1 MFDKLVNRLRVAWWG
16 FRGGVRYAFKRS
28 LEEWRKQNSDLLARQ
43 MLATTLL
50 VDLYSLI
57 AQTLLDKKPEEIEQ
71 LVRQMN
77 GEKKLDPDLLQ
88 MFQ

>member
-16 FRGGVRYAFKRS
+16 WKGGVRYAFKRS
-28 LEEWRKQNSDLLARQ
+28 LEEWRKQNDDLLVRQ

-57 AQTLLDKKPEEIEQ
+57 GLVKQMLGERQLDSET
-71 LVRQMN
+71 
-77 GEKKLDPDLLQ
+77 LQ

>member
-1 MFDKLVNRLRVAWWG
+1 
-16 FRGGVRYAFKRS
+16 
-28 LEEWRKQNSDLLARQ
+28 

-57 AQTLLDKKPEEIEQ
+57 GQTLLDKKPEEIEQ

-77 GEKKLDPDLLQ
+77 GEKKLDPDTLQ

>member
-1 MFDKLVNRLRVAWWG
+1 MFDRLINRLRVAWWG
-16 FRGGVRYAFKRS
+16 WKGGVRYAFKRS
-28 LEEWRKQNSDLLARQ
+28 LEEWRKQNDDLLVRQ

-57 AQTLLDKKPEEIEQ
+57 GQTLLDKKPEEIEQ
-71 LVRQMN
+71 LVKQMLGERQ
-77 GEKKLDPDLLQ
+77 LDQETLQ

>member
-1 MFDKLVNRLRVAWWG
+1 MFDKLINRLRVAWWG
-16 FRGGVRYAFKRS
+16 FRGGVRFAFKRS
-28 LEEWRKQNSDLLARQ
+28 LEEWRKQNNDLITRQ

-57 AQTLLDKKPEEIEQ
+57 GQTLLDKKPEEIEQ

-77 GEKKLDPDLLQ
+77 SARALDPDTLQ